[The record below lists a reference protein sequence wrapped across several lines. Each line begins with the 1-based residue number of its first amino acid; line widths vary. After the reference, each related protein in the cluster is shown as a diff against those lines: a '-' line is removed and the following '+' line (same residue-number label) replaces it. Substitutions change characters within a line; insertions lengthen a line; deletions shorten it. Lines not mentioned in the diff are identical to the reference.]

1 MSIRYFVSGDI
12 HSYFENWML
21 YLEHAGFERD
31 NPEHKI
37 IICGD
42 LFDRGDGTLEC
53 FEFVKQLA
61 DEGRLVYVRGNHE
74 DLLLDCVKE
83 IKRRFDISMHHIN
96 NGTVKTVAH
105 LADTNQYDILCNCYD
120 RELFDKR
127 TTEVLEFI
135 KQYTVDF
142 FELGDYIFVHGWV
155 PCESSDSNK
164 YHARKPVTLAPQD
177 TWTDKWD
184 AARWLNG
191 MECWNQGAIPEG
203 KTVVCGHW
211 HTSWGHHRF
220 HGHKHEFPNISIKGA
235 RNSFKPFVEPGII
248 ALDGCTAYTGL
259 VNVVVFTVNDDGSVE
274 VSNLE
279 D

>member
-1 MSIRYFVSGDI
+1 MSIKYFVSGDI

-21 YLEHAGFERD
+21 YLEHAGFERA

-37 IICGD
+37 VICGD
-42 LFDRGDGTLEC
+42 LFDRGDETLEC

-74 DLLLDCVKE
+74 DLLFDCVKE

-96 NGTVKTVAH
+96 NGTVKTVAQ

-120 RELFDKR
+120 KELFDKR

-135 KQYTVDF
+135 EQHTVDF

-155 PCESSDSNK
+155 PCDSSDPNK
-164 YHARKPVTLAPQD
+164 YHARKSVTLASQD
-177 TWTDKWD
+177 TWEDKWD
-184 AARWLNG
+184 TARWLNG
-191 MECWNQGAIPEG
+191 MDCWNQGATPKG

-220 HGHKHEFPNISIKGA
+220 HGHKHEFPHISIKGA

-259 VNVVVFTVNDDGSVE
+259 VNVAVFTVNDNDSVE

-279 D
+279 